1 MPFDNPYH
9 SPIGTVE
16 ILLDVRDRIAS
27 QDKWVQGRFS
37 HGDRHCLVAALSLA
51 CGSRSFSIPNKAERQ
66 FARVLARQLPPETN
80 WWLRL
85 RLVSARQRLM
95 SFNDD
100 AERCHG
106 DVIALVD
113 RTIEHQLKVPQY
125 A

>member
-1 MPFDNPYH
+1 MPFDIPTP
-9 SPIGTVE
+9 SPFGNVD

-51 CGSRSFSIPNKAERQ
+51 CGSRSFSIPNKTERH
-66 FARVLARQLPPETN
+66 FARLLARQLPPETH

-95 SFNDD
+95 SFNDNP
-100 AERCHG
+100 ARCHG

-113 RTIEHQLKVPQY
+113 RTIGHQIKVPQY